1 MNRSTGNWIGMP
13 VIIGRITGPAA
24 YGADSIIYQDC
35 FYMKTKLL
43 NLYLTAQIAVVFAM
57 GVHIASNHRPVPVE
71 LELTATLNCVNSDCV
86 DTQAGLTER
95 LPHLTD
101 GRWYQYAITRYP

>member
-1 MNRSTGNWIGMP
+1 MVESPAPLLME
-13 VIIGRITGPAA
+13 RIQLFTRIA
-24 YGADSIIYQDC
+24 